1 MCASSLRKFTKQNV
15 AQVMATGYEDN
26 RFETKVDENLHCI
39 ICREVLK
46 DPVQCR
52 RNEHHFC
59 RNCITKHLKHSPK
72 CPTCNDPLTVETLA
86 RPQRFLANTLSCLK
100 ISCDNSERGCRKV
113 VDLGSLTTHVA
124 SCGFSPM
131 PCSNDQCEEIISR
144 RDKEIHE
151 NKVCDFR
158 RVKCDYCGQMVLY
171 KNFMQ
176 HTCPPRQEIREIKAE
191 LRENRSRQDEML
203 KMMQNMMSS
212 LTAMRNTL
220 QRSEGSHASSGQ
232 EMQAEILVA
241 GGFGRKSV
249 EVFNIATKTWRPL
262 SEMNECRH
270 TASSVVYQG
279 RMIVTGGLS
288 QSYQSLASVEELN
301 LAQEDGHWVKSQ
313 FKLPAP
319 SQGHACVVYQNTLL
333 LIGGHAGGKAYD
345 TIHEIQ
351 LTPPYTSR
359 LLTKMPRPIYCHG
372 AEIVSGKIFII
383 GGGTTGIYEFATN
396 TVLMF
401 DPVTNTCTELK
412 PLPYAV
418 SSMATVT
425 WKDNVVV
432 LGGLDKEINTRN
444 TVILYN
450 VTTGSHDML
459 PEMRKKRSCCTAVTI
474 GDNVIVMGGY
484 NETGKDLKSVECY
497 NFNSNTWTEFP
508 AMAEERSFHTAVVK
522 YC

>member
-15 AQVMATGYEDN
+15 AQVMATGYDDN

-39 ICREVLK
+39 ICTEVLK

-52 RNEHHFC
+52 RNEHRFC
-59 RNCITKHLKHSPK
+59 RNCITEHLKNSPK

-86 RPQRFLANTLSCLK
+86 KPQRFLANTLSCLK
-100 ISCDNSERGCRKV
+100 ISCDNSERGCREV
-113 VDLGSLTTHVA
+113 VELGSLATHVA

-131 PCSNDQCEEIISR
+131 PCSNDQCKEIISR

-158 RVKCDYCGQMVLY
+158 LVKCDYCGQMVLY

-176 HTCPPRQEIREIKAE
+176 YT
-191 LRENRSRQDEML
+191 
-203 KMMQNMMSS
+203 
-212 LTAMRNTL
+212 MRNTP
-220 QRSEGSHASSGQ
+220 QRSGGSHASSGQ
-232 EMQAEILVA
+232 EMQAEIVVA
-241 GGFGRKSV
+241 GGNDHKSV
-249 EVFNIATKTWRPL
+249 EVFNMATKTWRRL
-262 SEMNECRH
+262 SNMKERRYGA
-270 TASSVVYQG
+270 TSVLYQG
-279 RMIVTGGLS
+279 RMILTGGLS
-288 QSYQSLASVEELN
+288 QSYQYLASVEELN
-301 LAQEDGHWVKSQ
+301 LAQQDGHWVQSQ
-313 FKLPAP
+313 FEIPAP
-319 SQGHACVVYQNTLL
+319 SRDHACVVYQNKLFV
-333 LIGGHAGGKAYD
+333 IGGWAPGWVYD

-351 LTPPYTSR
+351 LTPRYTSR
-359 LLTKMPRPIYCHG
+359 LLTKMPRPICFHG

-383 GGGTTGIYEFATN
+383 GGSTTTFCDDATN

-418 SSMATVT
+418 SSMATAT

-432 LGGLDKEINTRN
+432 VGGMDKEGNTRN

-450 VTTGSHDML
+450 VTTGNHRML
-459 PEMRKKRSCCTAVTI
+459 PEMRKKRFGCTAVTI
-474 GDNVIVMGGY
+474 GDNIIAIGGCDEIVKSL
-484 NETGKDLKSVECY
+484 NSVECY

-508 AMAEERSFHTAVVK
+508 AMAEARYYPTAVVK